1 VCINTSVIAD
11 GAPIDVLNSDV
22 LEKTYG
28 APMEVLIH
36 GGMPIVLDNGGDNL
50 ARRLGEIAEVGK

>member
-1 VCINTSVIAD
+1 MNTSVIAD

-50 ARRLGEIAEVGK
+50 ARRLGELGEVEK

>member
-1 VCINTSVIAD
+1 VIAV

-22 LEKTYG
+22 LQKTYG

-50 ARRLGEIAEVGK
+50 ARRLGEMGEAGK